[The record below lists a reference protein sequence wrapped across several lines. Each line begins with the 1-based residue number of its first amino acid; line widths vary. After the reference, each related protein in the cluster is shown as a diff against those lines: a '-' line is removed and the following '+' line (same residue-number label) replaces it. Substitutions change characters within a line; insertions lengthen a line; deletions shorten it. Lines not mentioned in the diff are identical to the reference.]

1 MFDMRQEDAA
11 KSLGISVS
19 TLKHACR
26 QLGIPRWP
34 FKNSTRASRP
44 ATSSSTKATEAG
56 SGFHAHT
63 SFTSAHLE
71 QVRYSGALHAV
82 RATLSSGEGVGEGE
96 IERSSVAFQTLRAA
110 AAAHLSGE
118 GEEEGPIEHASAR
131 LPRPMWH
138 EIWRR
143 SNLNNNG
150 LLDEAMDTI

>member
-11 KSLGISVS
+11 KSLGICVS

-34 FKNSTRASRP
+34 FKNASRASRP
-44 ATSSSTKATEAG
+44 ATSSCKEDA
-56 SGFHAHT
+56 
-63 SFTSAHLE
+63 SFTSARLD
-71 QVRYSGALHAV
+71 QVRYSAALHAVRTDSSSGKRLEEGQVERCSAALHAV
-82 RATLSSGEGVGEGE
+82 RA
-96 IERSSVAFQTLRAA
+96 I
-110 AAAHLSGE
+110 HLSGE
-118 GEEEGPIEHASAR
+118 CEEEGPIEHAECEEEGPIEHASVR
-131 LPRPMWH
+131 LPRPVWH